1 MKKSKKFAVGVDLGG
16 TYIKFGLVS
25 SDGKIV
31 SKSFLESKAENG
43 PDAVIKQIKK
53 GVSALLEL
61 SSSKIV
67 GIGIGAPGVISV
79 KKGTV
84 ENPPNLPGW
93 GKVHLGRI
101 IQKEFVIDT
110 YVENDANAAAIGEMI
125 FGAGKK
131 LNSFVMI
138 TLGTGVGGGII
149 FERKLFRGETGA
161 AGEIGHLSIDFN
173 GARCN
178 CGSLGCIEAYSG
190 NNYIIHDVLKDYE
203 SQKSSLVFKIIENN
217 LDLLTPKVISQ
228 AAEQNDNYAINVINN
243 LGTRIGYAMA
253 SVANLLD
260 LTTIIVGGGVSGFG
274 SRLLQAI
281 ENGMRERVLQSL
293 KPRVKVISAKL
304 SNDAGIQG
312 ASSLVFYKS

>member
-1 MKKSKKFAVGVDLGG
+1 MKKSNKFAVGVDLGG

-31 SKSFLESKAENG
+31 SKSFLESKAETG

-53 GVSALLEL
+53 GVSAIVEQ
-61 SSSKIV
+61 SNVKIN
-67 GIGIGAPGVISV
+67 GIGIGAPGVISI

-93 GKVHLGRI
+93 GKVHLGKI
-101 IQKEFVIDT
+101 IQKEFDIDT
-110 YVENDANAAAIGEMI
+110 HVENDANAAAIGEMI

-149 FERKLFRGETGA
+149 FDRKLFRGETGG

-173 GARCN
+173 GAKCN
-178 CGSLGCIEAYSG
+178 CGSVGCIEAYSG
-190 NNYIIHDVLKDYE
+190 NNYIIHDVLKDYK
-203 SQKSSLVFKIIENN
+203 SQKSSLVFKLIENN

-228 AAEQNDNYAINVINN
+228 AAEQNDNYAINVISN

-274 SRLLQAI
+274 TRLLEAI

>member
-101 IQKEFVIDT
+101 IQKEFEIDT

>member
-53 GVSALLEL
+53 GVSALVEL

-101 IQKEFVIDT
+101 IQKEFEIDT

-203 SQKSSLVFKIIENN
+203 SQKSSLVFKLIENN

-228 AAEQNDNYAINVINN
+228 AAEHNDNYAINVINN

-260 LTTIIVGGGVSGFG
+260 LTTIIVGGGVAGFG

>member
-31 SKSFLESKAENG
+31 SKSFLESKAEKG

-101 IQKEFVIDT
+101 IQKEFEIDT

-203 SQKSSLVFKIIENN
+203 SEKSSLVFKIIENN

-228 AAEQNDNYAINVINN
+228 AAEQNDIYAINVINN

-260 LTTIIVGGGVSGFG
+260 LTTIIVGGGVAGFG

>member
-101 IQKEFVIDT
+101 IQKEFEIDT

-203 SQKSSLVFKIIENN
+203 SQKSSLVFKLIENN

-228 AAEQNDNYAINVINN
+228 AAEHNDNYAINVINN

>member
-101 IQKEFVIDT
+101 IQKEFEIDT

-203 SQKSSLVFKIIENN
+203 SQKSSLVFKLIENN

-228 AAEQNDNYAINVINN
+228 AAEQNDIYAINVINN

-260 LTTIIVGGGVSGFG
+260 LTTIIVGGGVAGFG

>member
-101 IQKEFVIDT
+101 IQKEFEIDT

-203 SQKSSLVFKIIENN
+203 SQKSSLVFKLIENN

>member
-101 IQKEFVIDT
+101 IQKEFEIDT

-228 AAEQNDNYAINVINN
+228 AAEQNDIYAINVINN